1 MKKRS
6 VLIISLLILISACS
20 GEKPQLVLFSP
31 EAFAY
36 TLDNGWEVNATVG
49 ARGFQQ
55 KEENDSLFA
64 SISYTIDMITP
75 NDTIKA
81 VDSGSIEES
90 NYEEFLDLMIEA
102 QFELNRG
109 FSEGD
114 YKLVF
119 FVEDNFSKT
128 KDTADVK
135 FNLTWE

>member
-1 MKKRS
+1 MKKQT
-6 VLIISLLILISACS
+6 VLAISLILLITACS

-36 TLDNGWEVNATVG
+36 TLDEGWEVNATVG

-55 KEENDSLFA
+55 NEENDSLFA

-75 NDTIKA
+75 DDTITA
-81 VDSGSIEES
+81 VDSGIMEES
-90 NYEEFLDLMIEA
+90 NEEEFLDLMIEA
-102 QFELNRG
+102 QFELDRG
-109 FSEGD
+109 FSEGE
-114 YKLVF
+114 YKLLF